1 MAISDGKGEG
11 MSESYGKLK
20 RPPLTALR
28 QIQGGDLK
36 GKTDI
41 NPQWRYEAM
50 DQVFGPCGDGW
61 KYEIVRLWDYPTADG
76 TVLCFAQVNVYT
88 KSANGWSD
96 PIPGLGGNTLVDMVK
111 GYGQDDAKRAKP
123 NDEGYKMAI
132 TDALSTALK
141 LLGVAADIYRGNW
154 DGTKY
159 REDAPAKPAQ
169 KHIDPNAETLK
180 AIMEAVRPNGTPW
193 FTEAEK
199 DAYRKKVKVYGITET
214 LKQAEIALEEKQAAE
229 S

>member
-1 MAISDGKGEG
+1 
-11 MSESYGKLK
+11 MSESYKALSK
-20 RPPLTALR
+20 PPINALR
-28 QIQGGDLK
+28 TIQGGDLK

-61 KYEIVRLWDYPTADG
+61 KYEIVKLWDYPTVDG
-76 TVLCFAQVNVYT
+76 TVLCFAQVNVYV
-88 KSANGWSD
+88 KKGDGWGD
-96 PIPGLGGNTLVDMVK
+96 AIPGIGGNTLVDMVK
-111 GYGQDDAKRAKP
+111 ANKDSDQKRAKP

-159 REDAPAKPAQ
+159 REDAPSKPAQ
-169 KHIDPNAETLK
+169 KPIDTNAETLK
-180 AIMEAVRPNGTPW
+180 AVMESVRPNGTPW

-214 LKQAEIALEEKQAAE
+214 LKQAEVVLEEKQAAE

>member
-1 MAISDGKGEG
+1 
-11 MSESYGKLK
+11 MSESYEKLK
-20 RPPLTALR
+20 RPPETALR

-50 DQVFGPCGDGW
+50 DQVFGACGDGW
-61 KYEIVRLWDYPTADG
+61 KYEIVKLWDYPTADG
-76 TVLCFAQVNVYT
+76 TVLCFAQINVYT
-88 KSANGWSD
+88 KTANGWSE

-159 REDAPAKPAQ
+159 RDDKTMKPKQSAT
-169 KHIDPNAETLK
+169 INPDMATLA
-180 AIMEAVRPNGTPW
+180 AIMTKERPNGTPY
-193 FTEAEK
+193 FTETQKA
-199 DAYRKKVKVYGITET
+199 AYKKKIAVLGLPET
-214 LKQAEIALEEKQAAE
+214 LKEAELALEEMEAAG
-229 S
+229 